1 MRLIRKYLPSLRK
14 SRGLLIIITAAVLLE
29 LLSAAQYYFTRRL
42 MASELEKRAE
52 SELTLKAILIKSNLN
67 DAEEILRHYMWKIQA
82 HLQVPDS
89 AYTTMRYIVEFSTN
103 IKGAGIGFV
112 PDYYPEKGKWFEP
125 YARRNASGEVEI
137 EQIGGLEHDYTQKT
151 FFADALKATDGLWV
165 EPFYDR
171 DGAKELIT
179 SFLRPVYDH
188 SGRAVAVTGVDIP
201 LKWLSDTIDHRHIYP
216 SSFLMVLN
224 EDGKPVIYPWK
235 DRVKPE
241 TVRYLNTLICD
252 STVERR
258 KSISGRSTLIRFNTD
273 KRDGTII
280 YAYMKGV
287 PHWQIAVVCYDDE
300 VYASLSQLRVLM
312 LLLSLVAFAILL
324 FVVWRFA
331 SSVRKLEQKTQEQQ
345 RMDGELQVA
354 SGIQQALLPGDE
366 PTLVGVGDV
375 QVEGRLIPAKAVGG
389 DLYNV
394 FVRDEKLFF
403 CVGDVSGKGIPAALI
418 MAITQVL
425 FRDIAS
431 RESNPKHIMN
441 RINQMACRNNRN
453 NIFITMFVGV
463 LDLPTGILRYCNA
476 GHNKPIM
483 VNGVN
488 CQEIDAKPNLPVG
501 LFDDFKYEMQEMTMK
516 SGSTLFLYTD
526 GLTEAKDIRRKQ
538 FGEERLIQLIADSH
552 STDTRLLVDT
562 AVAQVTQFAEGTE
575 QSDDLT
581 LLAIRYAPKQE
592 RTVLSETLT
601 LKNDP
606 RQVSLLSSFVK
617 DVFGRLV
624 IEPKLA
630 RDIRLAVEEAVVNV
644 MDYAYPSGTEG
655 DVTVDV
661 SSNGR
666 RVKVVISDTG
676 TPFDPTKTD
685 RADTTLSVEDRP
697 VGGLGILLVRQLMDS
712 INYERI
718 NGKNILTLKKTYDG
732 NKD

>member
-1 MRLIRKYLPSLRK
+1 
-14 SRGLLIIITAAVLLE
+14 LIIITAAVLLE

-42 MASELEKRAE
+42 MATELEKRAE

-67 DAEEILRHYMWKIQA
+67 DAEEILNHYMWKIQA
-82 HLQVPDS
+82 HLHVPDS
-89 AYTTMRYIVEFSTN
+89 AYTTMRHIVEFSTN

-125 YARRNASGEVEI
+125 YARRNNSGEVEI
-137 EQIGGLEHDYTQKT
+137 EQIGGPEHDYTQKNY
-151 FFADALKATDGLWV
+151 FADALKATDGLWV

-171 DGAKELIT
+171 EGAQELIT
-179 SFLRPVYDH
+179 SFLRPVYDR
-188 SGRAVAVTGVDIP
+188 SGNAVAVTGVDIP
-201 LKWLSDTIDHRHIYP
+201 LKWLSDTIDKRHIYP

-241 TVRYLNTLICD
+241 MIRYLNTLICD
-252 STVERR
+252 STVERQ
-258 KSISGRSTLIRFNTD
+258 KSISGRSTLIRFDTD
-273 KRDGTII
+273 RRDGTII
-280 YAYMKGV
+280 YAYMKGE
-287 PHWQIAVVCYDDE
+287 PHWRIAVVCYDDE

-312 LLLSLVAFAILL
+312 LLLSLAAFTILL

-354 SGIQQALLPGDE
+354 SGIQQALLPVDE
-366 PTLVGVGDV
+366 PTLAGVSDV

-403 CVGDVSGKGIPAALI
+403 CVGDVSGKGVPAALI

-431 RESNPKHIMN
+431 RESNPMHIMN

-483 VNGVN
+483 VNCIN
-488 CQEIDAKPNLPVG
+488 SQEIDAKPNLPVG
-501 LFDDFKYEMQEMTMK
+501 LFDDFKYDMQEMTIE

-538 FGEERLIQLIADSH
+538 FGEERLMRLIADSH

-562 AVAQVTQFAEGTE
+562 AVTQVTQFAEGTE

-592 RTVLSETLT
+592 ETVLSESLT

-617 DVFGRLV
+617 DVFGRLD

-644 MDYAYPSGTEG
+644 IDYAYPRGMEG
-655 DVTVDV
+655 DVAVDV
-661 SSNGR
+661 SSNGHQ
-666 RVKVVISDTG
+666 VKVIISDTG
-676 TPFDPTKTD
+676 TPFDPTKEN

-697 VGGLGILLVRQLMDS
+697 IGGLGILLVRKLMDS

-718 NGKNILTLKKTYDG
+718 NGKNVLTLKKKYNG